1 MRNPI
6 LLSFLLFIVMS
17 CDKEKICRNMP
28 TGNYTGVFTTKNH
41 NSLDNP
47 EMVVSLVNETSVIIN
62 GYTFERNECEVTG
75 TFTEMV
81 MFPNQGPVFIKGEIK
96 KKKKKYVLS
105 GSFNLTNTPEES
117 PMYGTFSIEE
127 NKYVYSIAISRIA
140 FNIKSSR
147 S

>member
-1 MRNPI
+1 M
-6 LLSFLLFIVMS
+6 
-17 CDKEKICRNMP
+17 
-28 TGNYTGVFTTKNH
+28 NH
-41 NSLDNP
+41 
-47 EMVVSLVNETSVIIN
+47 VVVIIATAN
-62 GYTFERNECEVTG
+62 RRSKMKNILKLILSAI
-75 TFTEMV
+75 
-81 MFPNQGPVFIKGEIK
+81 FIFGSVPTLNASDMKMDNMEEIK